1 MELAHYSDWAVRLV
15 NTEEPA
21 RAKDSLTSV
30 EAVRA
35 LFVSASQMGRRV
47 TDADVTRFR
56 SVRARLRAIFEAA
69 DGGDSTLAVDLLN
82 SLLLEFPVSPQIS
95 GHDYLDEQGRP
106 RWHMHLAEHPSN
118 ATTGYAAIA
127 AMGLAIHL
135 TEYGADRLGLCQAP
149 PCRNAYLDTST
160 NRSRRYC
167 SDRCATRANVAA
179 YRARKRLEAERSANT
194 GRSADSAHQTRAES
208 EV

>member
-1 MELAHYSDWAVRLV
+1 MQVELVYYSDYAVRLV

-21 RAKDSLTSV
+21 RNKDSLTSV
-30 EAVRA
+30 EAVRE
-35 LFVSASQMGRRV
+35 LFGPSMQAARRA

-56 SVRARLRAIFEAA
+56 SVRSRLRAVFTAA
-69 DGGDSTLAVDLLN
+69 DAGDESGAVDLLN

-95 GHDYLDEQGRP
+95 GHDFRDEDGRP
-106 RWHMHLAEHPSN
+106 KWHMHLAEHPSN
-118 ATTGYAAIA
+118 ATAGYAAIA
-127 AMGLAIHL
+127 SMGLAFHL
-135 TEYGADRLGLCQAP
+135 TEYGVDRLGLCQAP

-179 YRARKRLEAERSANT
+179 YRARKRQEA
-194 GRSADSAHQTRAES
+194 GRGTAPGGTPGGTDRG
-208 EV
+208 